1 MLAPDMMQQ
10 FSSKEDIYE
19 YLSSHLQVSAEDLIS
34 YLSVVLLASLRD
46 VDKGLHQGHLR
57 RE

>member
-34 YLSVVLLASLRD
+34 YLSVV
-46 VDKGLHQGHLR
+46 
-57 RE
+57 